1 MAIFRGCG
9 SDWYHEGELPLYGF
23 AKERSDGGAGG
34 DARLLS
40 AINVMSGPVG
50 VSQIFWTFEEYRIT
64 SMPHH
69 FLRNEHGNPHV
80 EGHRRAHH
88 PHLRGEAHP
97 HAQHWH
103 HVQVRGRLHQLRE
116 HLHQLRGHFHQLPVH
131 DALSRARGQPRLVG
145 PISLILAVGICVLTA
160 GTTEIGYHGGRF
172 YIKKITDSGKDSLK
186 LNLSWTHGNDWRSQ
200 FDIMIQRSTYPREYD

>member
-1 MAIFRGCG
+1 MIQLTTC
-9 SDWYHEGELPLYGF
+9 
-23 AKERSDGGAGG
+23 AGG
-34 DARLLS
+34 IGSLTERVAPTLHSRGHHPHVHS
-40 AINVMSGPVG
+40 AHHPHQHHPHYQGHH
-50 VSQIFWTFEEYRIT
+50 
-64 SMPHH
+64 PHH
-69 FLRNEHGNPHV
+69 LGHHPNHL
-80 EGHRRAHH
+80 GHRRAHH

-186 LNLSWTHGNDWRSQ
+186 VG
-200 FDIMIQRSTYPREYD
+200 